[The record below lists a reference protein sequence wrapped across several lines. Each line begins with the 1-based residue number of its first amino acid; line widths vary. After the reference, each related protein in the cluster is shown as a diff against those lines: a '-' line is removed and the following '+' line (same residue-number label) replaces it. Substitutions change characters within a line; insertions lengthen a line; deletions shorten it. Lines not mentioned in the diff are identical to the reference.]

1 MSDRESTP
9 TAPRRSGRERK
20 QVKQFENDSRKR
32 KRDEQSENEQNG
44 GQSDGDHVV
53 SDADSEGEGVDEPDY
68 VQPRAATR
76 GTRGRKAGGSK
87 ISGKRKGKG
96 TEEVEDGA
104 KLAKDAKIS
113 DDNRLFNLI
122 LSPTTA
128 LQDTVDDLLESLDNT
143 PAQALAELV
152 NCFLRTCGCN
162 SSIDS
167 DQVMD
172 TDGVVDILDDFTEVL
187 KGETMPAYPLSSK
200 SPVFRKFRKSLAE
213 FINRLIVS
221 SAELGSLYASDLMPT
236 LQAWVAPLSS
246 SQLRSFR
253 HTATMIA
260 LHMETA
266 LCQVAAS
273 VDKELL
279 TLSRQKEAE
288 RAKKGARNKGREQE
302 LDSNI
307 ERVRATQKTLKEY
320 LQDIFNTVFVHR
332 SRDHDATI
340 RADCAHELGVWF
352 SKHPAYFLES
362 GFLPYLGKTLS
373 DLDTSVRLEAV
384 KSISSLYAKKDH
396 VVALNHFT
404 NTFKPRLIEMATSDV
419 DISVRLGVI
428 NVLLSIDKL
437 GLLED
442 DERNQLCL
450 LIFGQDPR
458 VRKAVAVFVQLTWA
472 EEVDQDLVEYGPSV
486 DSAGKEQRAGAKCS
500 ARLLIKW
507 AQTLDKT
514 SSRPAEDD
522 SENESEAVGKEHSN
536 AKDLALRTSSD
547 DSTNNDRLS
556 MAVEALWDEMEFIRR
571 WNGMLNLLLMDHTSR
586 SGAAEEVPN
595 VQNKGRKKRPG
606 LRKEDSIV
614 EQVWRLSD
622 QEEGVLLDVLVAALR
637 IATTKAKERQ
647 QGERRLEADDDNASW
662 DDITLALIKALPAL
676 FIKHQTDAARI
687 SKVLAIPPLMSIG
700 MYLELRMINAY
711 EALWDDVSK
720 QFLTHSSP
728 EVIRRAV
735 SSMRQMLS
743 TSSLRNINK
752 KKLAELEEELA
763 GSLRRLVGTGRATLK
778 SLETAGLNSDRI
790 HMLSTTIYRVAAI
803 LSVKDMSGWLE
814 DDDGGKA
821 LRILDITT
829 SLVERAKLGHQNE
842 DHLIEQAIS
851 ILFSY
856 ILWKSHAVTAADTSS
871 AEGHALQQALN
882 QQRDPILE
890 NLIDYII
897 GEDSQVTQ
905 SVKRAA
911 FMTVIRLHLMFG
923 MHSPRPDLQISM
935 DEQVQYRFAGYIQA
949 VIEEFAETLESER
962 TGEEP
967 DAEDQSDMETE
978 DYNNVKRR
986 KRANRGNKAN
996 PLSTPSLG
1004 RLEQD
1009 YLFHET
1015 IVPFIQAIRSET
1027 ISLEHSAIVLA
1038 HFGRF
1043 GSMYDQ
1049 LSRVL
1054 IEMLRTRWQQ
1064 GDSNAVVSVVQSAM
1078 RQAFNLRINEYVDS
1092 EEPSIALARAL
1103 SSHFIQRGAHLT
1115 ILGRLPTASLV
1126 QIHTYLIDYIIKK
1139 LAEAKDDDEKLEI
1152 VASLFRPMVHLVS
1165 PGTLPTDTAA
1175 VKEHLERA
1183 IRKAAFEPSNN
1194 SKTWEGLHQYE
1205 RKLLHVPKEKGQPG
1219 RKRGKSKKNPTAED
1233 EDVENAMTT
1242 EDEVDGHSHSTRVPK
1257 PRSRPI
1263 RPRAAKSRAS
1273 NSSAASSEIESEVEN
1288 VPKGGKHRPRARD
1301 TVPDE
1306 EEPDDHP
1313 VVLHATPPRSPV
1325 RSSPSKA
1332 SAKKRRRD
1340 SDSSDPIASPRPSQG
1355 KKKEK
1360 EQAPSPGNDPD
1371 DDDDF
1376 VSRKFKRIKR

>member
-20 QVKQFENDSRKR
+20 VVKQFRNDSRKR
-32 KRDEQSENEQNG
+32 KHDEQSENDQEG
-44 GQSDGDHVV
+44 GQTDGDHIV
-53 SDADSEGEGVDEPDY
+53 SDAGSNSEGVDEPEY
-68 VQPRAATR
+68 VQRKTSAR
-76 GTRGRKAGGSK
+76 GTRGKRAAKSTV
-87 ISGKRKGKG
+87 SRRRKGKG
-96 TEEVEDGA
+96 AEDVDDGA

-113 DDNRLFNLI
+113 DDNRLFNLVI
-122 LSPTTA
+122 SPATA
-128 LQDTVDDLLESLDNT
+128 LQDTVDDFLESLDNT
-143 PAQALAELV
+143 SAQALAELI

-172 TDGVVDILDDFTEVL
+172 TDGVVDVLDDFTEAF

-213 FINRLIVS
+213 FVNRLIIS
-221 SAELGSLYASDLMPT
+221 SAETGALYASELMPT
-236 LQAWVAPLSS
+236 LQAWIAPLSS

-253 HTATMIA
+253 HTATVIA
-260 LHMETA
+260 LYVETA

-288 RAKKGARNKGREQE
+288 RAKKSARNKGREQE
-302 LDSNI
+302 LESNI
-307 ERVRATQKTLKEY
+307 ERVRSTQKTLKEY

-352 SKHPAYFLES
+352 SKHPSYFLES

-384 KSISSLYAKKDH
+384 KSISSLYTKKDH

-404 NTFKPRLIEMATSDV
+404 NTFKPRLIEIATSDI

-428 NVLLSIDKL
+428 SVLLSIDNL

-458 VRKAVAVFVQLTWA
+458 VRKAVAAFVQLTWA
-472 EEVDQDLVEYGPSV
+472 EEVDQDLVEYGPTNDTS
-486 DSAGKEQRAGAKCS
+486 SKEQRAGAKCS

-507 AQTLDKT
+507 AQTLDKAST
-514 SSRPAEDD
+514 EDN
-522 SENESEAVGKEHSN
+522 SENESESADKSKSG
-536 AKDLALRTSSD
+536 AKDAALRTSPND
-547 DSTNNDRLS
+547 ATNNDRLS

-571 WNGMLNLLLMDHTSR
+571 WNGMLNLLLMDHTSG
-586 SGAAEEVPN
+586 SGAAEEAPSG
-595 VQNKGRKKRPG
+595 QSKGKKKRPG
-606 LRKEDSIV
+606 LRKEDSVV
-614 EQVWRLSD
+614 EQIWRLSE

-647 QGERRLEADDDNASW
+647 QGDKRLDADDDNASW
-662 DDITLALIKALPAL
+662 DDITLALIKALPSL

-687 SKVLAIPPLMSIG
+687 SKVLAIPPLMNVG

-728 EVIRRAV
+728 NVIRRAV
-735 SSMRQMLS
+735 SSIRHMLF
-743 TSSLRNINK
+743 TASLRNINK
-752 KKLAELEEELA
+752 KKFAELEEELA
-763 GSLRRLVGTGRATLK
+763 SSLRRLVGTGRASLK
-778 SLETAGLNSDRI
+778 SLETANLNNDRL
-790 HMLSTTIYRVAAI
+790 HTLSTTIYRSAAI
-803 LSVKDMSGWLE
+803 LSVKDMSAWLE

-829 SLVERAKLGHQNE
+829 SVIERAKLGHKNE
-842 DHLIEQAIS
+842 DHVIEQAIS

-856 ILWKSHAVTAADTSS
+856 ILWKSHGVTAADGSS
-871 AEGHALQQALN
+871 AEGHALQQALK
-882 QQRDPILE
+882 QLRDPILQ
-890 NLIDYII
+890 NLTEYVI
-897 GEDSQVTQ
+897 GENSQVTQ
-905 SVKRAA
+905 DVKRAA
-911 FMTVIRLHLMFG
+911 FLAVIRMHLIFG
-923 MHSPRPDLQISM
+923 LHSPRPDLQTSM

-949 VIEEFAETLESER
+949 VIEEFADERIGDQPEVEDESDVEM
-962 TGEEP
+962 EE
-967 DAEDQSDMETE
+967 AG
-978 DYNNVKRR
+978 RGR
-986 KRANRGNKAN
+986 RGNKVNRGSKAKYSSA
-996 PLSTPSLG
+996 LSLA

-1009 YLFHET
+1009 YSFHET
-1015 IVPFIQAIRSET
+1015 VAPFIQAIRAET
-1027 ISLEHSAIVLA
+1027 ISIEHSAIVLA

-1043 GSMYDQ
+1043 GTMYDQ

-1054 IEMLRTRWQQ
+1054 VEMLRTRWQQ
-1064 GDSNAVVSVVQSAM
+1064 GDSTAVVAVVQSAM
-1078 RQAFNLRINEYVDS
+1078 RQSFNLRINGYVDS
-1092 EEPSIALARAL
+1092 EEPSTALARL
-1103 SSHFIQRGAHLT
+1103 LGSHFIQRGAHLA
-1115 ILGRLPTASLV
+1115 ILGRLPTASLT

-1139 LAEAKDDDEKLEI
+1139 LIGVMDDDEKVEI
-1152 VASLFRPMVHLVS
+1152 IAALFRPMVHLVS
-1165 PGTLPTDTAA
+1165 PGTLPPDTAS
-1175 VKEHLERA
+1175 VKEHLEEA
-1183 IRKAAFEPSNN
+1183 IGKAGIEPSAND
-1194 SKTWEGLHQYE
+1194 KTWEGLHQYE
-1205 RKLLHVPKEKGQPG
+1205 RKLLHAPKEKGSTG
-1219 RKRGKSKKNPTAED
+1219 RKRGRPKKGPTSED

-1242 EDEVDGHSHSTRVPK
+1242 EDELNVSSRPTKAPK

-1273 NSSAASSEIESEVEN
+1273 NSSAASSEVDSGAEN
-1288 VPKGGKHRPRARD
+1288 VSPRTKQRGRVAHNA
-1301 TVPDE
+1301 VADE
-1306 EEPDDHP
+1306 EEPDDQP

-1340 SDSSDPIASPRPSQG
+1340 SDSSDPIASPRLPQS

-1360 EQAPSPGNDPD
+1360 EPAQSPENDSD
-1371 DDDDF
+1371 SDEF